1 MSFLDKKTIRGKPV
15 KDILLL
21 RNIDYKG
28 TFYKKFPHVYNIYA
42 IGMISCIS
50 GLMFGFDISSMSSMI
65 GTKRYKRYFGHPGPT
80 AQGGITGSMAAGSF
94 LGSLLS
100 PNFSDTFG
108 RKMSLHICSVFW
120 IIGAVIQCAAQG
132 KAMLVVGRI
141 LSGIGI
147 GFGSSAAPVYCSE
160 ISPPK
165 IRGLISGLF
174 QFSITVG
181 IMILFY
187 IGYGCHFINGTA
199 SFRLTWGLQMIPGF
213 VLALGVLFL
222 PESPR
227 WLANHDRWDEAE
239 TIVANV
245 AANGDREDEQVK
257 FQMEEIKE
265 QVLIDA
271 AAKDF
276 TFKDLFRPK
285 TRKKTIV
292 GISAQMWQQ
301 LCGMNVMMYYIV
313 YIFNM
318 AGYTGN
324 ANLVASSIQ
333 YVLNV
338 GMTIP
343 ALFLIDKAGRRPV
356 LVVGGI
362 LMFTWLF
369 AVAGLLATYS
379 VPAPGGVDGDS
390 TVTIKIPHKHKPAAR
405 AVIACSYLFVCS
417 YAPTWGIGIWIY
429 CSEIFNNMERAKGS
443 SVSTATNWAFNFAL
457 AMFVPSSFKNIN
469 WRTYIIFGAFSVALT
484 VQTFFMFPETRGKTL
499 EEIDQM
505 WAENIPAW
513 KTGNYIPQLPVVE
526 DEEGNKLGLLGN
538 THHLEDVN
546 SNEKSEQSN
555 SNTESNSQSNSNNNS
570 IHSVRNDNV

>member
-1 MSFLDKKTIRGKPV
+1 MSLKDKI
-15 KDILLL
+15 LL
-21 RNIDYKG
+21 RNINYQG
-28 TFYKKFPHVYNIYA
+28 TFYKKFPQLYNIYL
-42 IGMISCIS
+42 IGLISCIS

-65 GTKRYKRYFGHPGPT
+65 GTKEYKRYFGHPDAT
-80 AQGGITGSMAAGSF
+80 RQGGITGAMSAGSF

-108 RKMSLHICSVFW
+108 RKMSMQICSILW
-120 IIGAVIQCAAQG
+120 IVGCIIQCASQDV
-132 KAMLVVGRI
+132 AMLVVGRVI
-141 LSGIGI
+141 SGMGI

-160 ISPPK
+160 IAPPT

-174 QFSITVG
+174 QFSVTVG

-187 IGYGCHFINGTA
+187 VGYGCHFINGAA

-213 VLALGVLFL
+213 ILGVGVLFL

-239 TIVANV
+239 TVVANV
-245 AANGDREDEQVK
+245 AAKGDRENEQVK
-257 FQMEEIKE
+257 FQLEEIKE

-276 TFKDLFRPK
+276 SFKDLFRPK

-313 YIFNM
+313 YIFSM

-324 ANLVASSIQ
+324 TNLVASSIQ

-338 GMTIP
+338 LMTIP

-356 LVVGGI
+356 LVIGGI
-362 LMFTWLF
+362 LMFSWLF

-379 VPAPGGVDGDS
+379 VPAPGGVDGDT
-390 TVTIKIPHKHKPAAR
+390 TVTIRIPDKHKSAAKG
-405 AVIACSYLFVCS
+405 VIACSYLFVCS
-417 YAPTWGIGIWIY
+417 FAPTWGIGIWIY
-429 CSEIFNNMERAKGS
+429 CSEIFNNMERARGS
-443 SVSTATNWAFNFAL
+443 SVSAATNWAFNFAL
-457 AMFVPSSFKNIN
+457 AMFVPSAFKNIS
-469 WRTYIIFGAFSVALT
+469 WKTYIIFGVFSVALT

-505 WAENIPAW
+505 WADNIPAW
-513 KTGNYIPQLPVVE
+513 KTGSYVPQLPVVE

-538 THHLEDVN
+538 PQHLEDVN
-546 SNEKSEQSN
+546 STEKGLMDKSSSN
-555 SNTESNSQSNSNNNS
+555 LDSNSQSNNSNSNS
-570 IHSVRNDNV
+570 N